1 MMWWR
6 REPKSVNNSGYNRKA
21 RVVFTRKGHSVWILK
36 VDSKFANEQ
45 KNCTFLCSHS
55 TYNPSPMCQTPSS
68 PDLTLVDHL
77 SHPPPKDVPIS
88 LSSPLI
94 LIPPMPPPSSTSSVC
109 RESQSPLRPA
119 FALKDA
125 KRLIYLRLSLRPQS
139 SVLMGQQGE
148 KTARSNR
155 GQSMEVLPAHDS

>member
-1 MMWWR
+1 
-6 REPKSVNNSGYNRKA
+6 
-21 RVVFTRKGHSVWILK
+21 
-36 VDSKFANEQ
+36 
-45 KNCTFLCSHS
+45 
-55 TYNPSPMCQTPSS
+55 MCQTPSS

-94 LIPPMPPPSSTSSVC
+94 LIPPMPPPSSTSSVH

-125 KRLIYLRLSLRPQS
+125 KWLIYLRLSLRPQA
-139 SVLMGQQGE
+139 SVLMGQQSE
-148 KTARSNR
+148 KTTRSNR